1 MDITEASG
9 ASNWGSNPHRPALT
23 LQSNTF
29 LSIDSVLLDMQLTP
43 EEQAMLAGKEGKA
56 KRKAMELLVAL
67 GAIYGA
73 DRLVPITSAH
83 LSGVSYKTIGEGGI
97 DFLEEMAADGKVVVP
112 TTLNPMGMDGER
124 WKEMG
129 VDQHFADRQLLI
141 ISLYEKMGVEV
152 NCTCTPY
159 LLTNRPKV
167 GDHIA
172 WAESS
177 ALSFA
182 NSVLGARTNREGGP
196 GALAA
201 AITGRT
207 PNYGLHLDQNRR
219 ATHVVEVEKG
229 ITKDEWSLVGHAVG
243 RKLGACIPFF
253 RGLGNDVNCLKSLA
267 AAMAAAGSVAMFMVE
282 NATPEQ
288 PDLLGGL
295 PVVKITRQDIEDTV
309 KRLRTGTKPDLIAIG
324 CPHLSEREMKEL
336 AGFLDGKRKK
346 GDVEVWFCTSK
357 GVWLRCPK
365 ERAVLERF
373 GKVLCD
379 TCMVVAPIEGKH
391 KVTASDS
398 AKACAY
404 LPGLCSQ
411 KVYCGSRRELM
422 ELML

>member
-1 MDITEASG
+1 
-9 ASNWGSNPHRPALT
+9 
-23 LQSNTF
+23 
-29 LSIDSVLLDMQLTP
+29 MQLTP
-43 EEQAMLAGKEGKA
+43 EEQAMLDGKEGKA
-56 KRKAMELLVAL
+56 ERKAMELLVAL

-97 DFLEEMAADGKVVVP
+97 DFLAEMSEDGKVSVP

-124 WKEMG
+124 WRDMG
-129 VDQHFADRQLLI
+129 VDEHFARRQLHI
-141 ISLYEKMGVEV
+141 ISLYERMGVEV
-152 NCTCTPY
+152 SCTCTPY

-207 PNYGLHLDQNRR
+207 PNYGLHLDVNRK

-253 RGLGNDVNCLKSLA
+253 RGLGNDANGLKSIA
-267 AAMAAAGSVAMFMVE
+267 AAMAASGSVAMFMVE
-282 NATPEQ
+282 GVTPEQ
-288 PDLLGGL
+288 PDRVEGL
-295 PVVKITRQDIEDTV
+295 PVVKISRQDIEATV
-309 KRLRTGTKPDLIAIG
+309 KSLRTGTGPDLIAMG
-324 CPHLSEREMKEL
+324 CPHLSESEMKEL
-336 AGFLDGKRKK
+336 ASFLDGKEKK

-365 ERAVLERF
+365 EIAVLERF

-379 TCMVVAPIEGKH
+379 TCMVVAPIEGTH

-398 AKACAY
+398 AKACSY

-411 KVYCGSRRELM
+411 KVHCGTRRELLEM
-422 ELML
+422 IL

>member
-1 MDITEASG
+1 
-9 ASNWGSNPHRPALT
+9 
-23 LQSNTF
+23 
-29 LSIDSVLLDMQLTP
+29 MQLTT
-43 EEQAMLAGKEGKA
+43 EEQAMLDGKEGKA

-97 DFLEEMAADGKVVVP
+97 DFLAEMSEDGKVSVP

-124 WKEMG
+124 WRDMG
-129 VDQHFADRQLLI
+129 VDEHFARRQLHI
-141 ISLYEKMGVEV
+141 ISLYERMGVEV
-152 NCTCTPY
+152 SCTCTPY

-207 PNYGLHLDQNRR
+207 PNYGLHLDVNRK

-253 RGLGNDVNCLKSLA
+253 RGLGNDANGLKSIA
-267 AAMAAAGSVAMFMVE
+267 AAMAASGSVAMFMVE
-282 NATPEQ
+282 GVTPEQ
-288 PDLLGGL
+288 PDRVEGL
-295 PVVKITRQDIEDTV
+295 PVVKISRQDIEATV
-309 KRLRTGTKPDLIAIG
+309 KSLRTGTGPDLIAMG
-324 CPHLSEREMKEL
+324 CPHLSESEMKEL
-336 AGFLDGKRKK
+336 ASFLDGKEKK

-365 ERAVLERF
+365 EIAVLERF

-379 TCMVVAPIEGKH
+379 TCMVVAPIEGTH

-398 AKACAY
+398 AKACSY

-411 KVYCGSRRELM
+411 KVHCGTRRELLEM
-422 ELML
+422 IL

>member
-1 MDITEASG
+1 
-9 ASNWGSNPHRPALT
+9 
-23 LQSNTF
+23 
-29 LSIDSVLLDMQLTP
+29 
-43 EEQAMLAGKEGKA
+43 MLAGEHGLG

-73 DRLVPITSAH
+73 DRLIPITSAH

-97 DFLEEMAADGKVVVP
+97 EFLEEMAKDSKVMVP
-112 TTLNPMGMDGER
+112 TTLNPMGMDAER
-124 WKEMG
+124 WREMG
-129 VDQHFADRQLLI
+129 VTEHFAQRQLHI
-141 ISLYEKMGVEV
+141 IDLYRQMGVEV

-201 AITGRT
+201 AIIGRT
-207 PNYGLHLDQNRR
+207 PNYGLHLDENRIP
-219 ATHVVEVEKG
+219 THIVQVDED

-253 RGLGNDVNCLKSLA
+253 RGLGNDVNGLKSLA
-267 AAMAAAGSVAMFMVE
+267 AAMAASGSVAFFMVE
-282 NATPEQ
+282 KVTPDQ
-288 PDLLGGL
+288 PTSLEGL
-295 PVVKITRQDIEDTV
+295 ETVHITRKDIEDTLQ
-309 KRLRTGTKPDLIAIG
+309 RLTSAKVPDLIAIG
-324 CPHLSEREMKEL
+324 CPHLSETEMKQL
-336 AGFLDGKRKK
+336 AIFLEGKTKK
-346 GDVEVWFCTSK
+346 SDVEVWFCTSK
-357 GVWLRCPK
+357 GVYLRCPK

-379 TCMVVAPIEGKH
+379 TCMVVAPIEGVH
-391 KVTASDS
+391 KVTASNS
-398 AKACAY
+398 AKACSY

-411 KVYCGSRRELM
+411 KVLCGSQRELL
-422 ELML
+422 ELII

>member
-1 MDITEASG
+1 
-9 ASNWGSNPHRPALT
+9 
-23 LQSNTF
+23 
-29 LSIDSVLLDMQLTP
+29 MQLTP
-43 EEQAMLAGKEGKA
+43 EERSMLSGKEGNA
-56 KRKAMELLVAL
+56 KRKSMELLMAL
-67 GAIYGA
+67 GTIYGA
-73 DRLVPITSAH
+73 DRLLPITSAH

-97 DFLEEMAADGKVVVP
+97 EFLESMAKDGKVSVP
-112 TTLNPMGMDGER
+112 TTLNPMGMDAER
-124 WKEMG
+124 WREMG
-129 VDQHFADRQLLI
+129 VSEHFAERQLYI
-141 ISLYEKMGVEV
+141 ISLYERMGVEV

-167 GDHIA
+167 GQHIA

-207 PNYGLHLDQNRR
+207 PNYGLHLDENRK
-219 ATHVVEVEKG
+219 ATHVIEVEAG
-229 ITKDEWSLVGHAVG
+229 IEKSDWSFVGHTVG
-243 RKLGACIPFF
+243 RKLGACVPFF
-253 RGLGNDVNCLKSLA
+253 RGLGNDVNGLKSLA
-267 AAMAAAGSVAMFMVE
+267 AAMAASGSVAFFMVE
-282 NATPEQ
+282 NVTPEQ
-288 PDLLGGL
+288 PATLEGL
-295 PVVKITRQDIEDTV
+295 PVLRVTRQDLEDTV

-324 CPHLSEREMKEL
+324 CPHLSEREMKDL
-336 AGFLDGKRKK
+336 AAQLDGKVKK

-379 TCMVVAPIEGKH
+379 TCMVVAPIEGRH

-411 KVYCGSRRELM
+411 KVFCGSQRELL
-422 ELML
+422 ELIL

>member
-1 MDITEASG
+1 M
-9 ASNWGSNPHRPALT
+9 
-23 LQSNTF
+23 
-29 LSIDSVLLDMQLTP
+29 LS
-43 EEQAMLAGKEGKA
+43 GKEGNA
-56 KRKAMELLVAL
+56 KRKSMELLMAL

-73 DRLVPITSAH
+73 DRLLPITSAH

-97 DFLEEMAADGKVVVP
+97 EFLETMAKDGKVSVP
-112 TTLNPMGMDGER
+112 TSLNPMGMDAER
-124 WKEMG
+124 WREMG
-129 VDQHFADRQLLI
+129 VSEHFAQRQLYI
-141 ISLYEKMGVEV
+141 ISLYEKMGVDV
-152 NCTCTPY
+152 SCTCTPY

-167 GDHIA
+167 GQHIA

-207 PNYGLHLDQNRR
+207 PNYGLHLDENRK
-219 ATHVVEVEKG
+219 ATHVIEVEAGIDKG
-229 ITKDEWSLVGHAVG
+229 EWSFVGHTVG
-243 RKLGACIPFF
+243 RKLGACVPFF
-253 RGLGNDVNCLKSLA
+253 RGLGNDVNGLKSLA
-267 AAMAAAGSVAMFMVE
+267 AAMAASGSVAFFMVE
-282 NATPEQ
+282 NVTPEQ
-288 PDLLGGL
+288 PATLEGL
-295 PVVKITRQDIEDTV
+295 PVLRVTRQDLEDTV

-336 AGFLDGKRKK
+336 AAQLDGKTKK

-379 TCMVVAPIEGKH
+379 TCMVVAPIEGLH

-411 KVYCGSRRELM
+411 KVFCGSQRELLEM
-422 ELML
+422 IL

>member
-1 MDITEASG
+1 
-9 ASNWGSNPHRPALT
+9 
-23 LQSNTF
+23 
-29 LSIDSVLLDMQLTP
+29 MQLTP
-43 EEQAMLAGKEGKA
+43 EETSMLAGKEGRGKQ
-56 KRKAMELLVAL
+56 KAMELLAAL
-67 GAIYGA
+67 GKIYRA
-73 DRLVPITSAH
+73 DRLIPITSAH

-97 DFLEEMAADGKVVVP
+97 DFLEEMAKDSKVCVP
-112 TTLNPMGMDGER
+112 TTLNPMGMDTER

-129 VDQHFADRQLLI
+129 VSEHFAKRQLHI
-141 ISLYEKMGVEV
+141 ISLYEKMGVEI

-207 PNYGLHLDQNRR
+207 PNYGLHLEQNRK
-219 ATHVVEVEKG
+219 ATHVVQVEEG
-229 ITKDEWSLVGHAVG
+229 IGQDEWSIVGHTVG
-243 RKLGACIPFF
+243 RKLGACVPFF
-253 RGLGNDVNCLKSLA
+253 RGLGHDVNGLKSLA
-267 AAMAAAGSVAMFMVE
+267 AAMAASGSVAMFMVE
-282 NATPEQ
+282 GVTPEQ
-288 PDLLGGL
+288 PASLAGL
-295 PVVKITRQDIEDTV
+295 PTLSVTRQDLEDTV

-336 AGFLDGKRKK
+336 AAKLDGKVKK

-379 TCMVVAPIEGKH
+379 TCMVVAPIEGLH

-411 KVYCGSRRELM
+411 KVFCGSQRELLEM
-422 ELML
+422 IL